1 MSGERRDTSE
11 GGGYRPKRQKKSG
24 WDVQEVQ
31 PAADVSILKQL
42 GIAKPGNNHAPVDA
56 AGAQSKPGNRI
67 YVG

>member
-1 MSGERRDTSE
+1 MSSERRDTSE

-31 PAADVSILKQL
+31 PAADAAVLQQL
-42 GIAKPGNNHAPVDA
+42 MIQKTTPAANPGGPP
-56 AGAQSKPGNRI
+56 KPGNRI